1 MFDSLKG
8 KTAVIVGGNGGIGKA
23 VAKLFLSYGIN
34 TAVIYNRKPVDE
46 AELKESIRS
55 GDNTKFVQYQANV
68 TERDSV
74 FEMFRQAEKELG
86 KIDYLINAFGITKDN
101 LMLLMS
107 EQQFDDVVN
116 VNLKGTFNVMQA
128 AMPYLITNKERPA
141 VVNISSVA
149 GVKGTMGQCNYS
161 ATKAAMI
168 AMTQTM
174 AKEFAKKN
182 VRFNVVAPGYIET
195 EMTRD
200 LPRKNIEK
208 NILQN
213 RFGTPEE
220 VANVVLFLIS
230 DGSSYINGETIIVD
244 GGLMC

>member
-8 KTAVIVGGNGGIGKA
+8 RTAVVVGGNGGIGKA
-23 VAKLFLSYGIN
+23 VVKLFLSYGIN
-34 TAVIYNRKPVDE
+34 TAIIYNRNPVDE
-46 AELKESIRS
+46 SELKESIGS
-55 GDNTKFVQYQANV
+55 SDTKFFQYQANV
-68 TERDSV
+68 TDRNSV
-74 FEMFRQAEKELG
+74 FEIFRKAEHELG
-86 KIDYLINAFGITKDN
+86 KIDYLINAFGITKDS
-101 LMLLMS
+101 LMIMMS
-107 EQQFDDVVN
+107 EQQFDDVLN

-128 AMPYLITNKERPA
+128 AMPYLITNKESPA
-141 VVNISSVA
+141 VVNVSSVA
-149 GVKGTMGQCNYS
+149 GVKGTVGQCNYS
-161 ATKAAMI
+161 ASKAAVI

-195 EMTRD
+195 EMTKN

-230 DGSSYINGETIIVD
+230 DGSSYINGETILVD